1 MSKNNI
7 KDSSLPQVTGEELI
21 IYDLRRKVM
30 GMATALIA
38 VISGLF
44 ALLIM
49 CHLMGW
55 LVLPGLE
62 HASTLVQINTAI
74 CLSLFTFIAAAV
86 KFVNSPV
93 ATLHFSRFMSLL
105 LAGMILRFIPEG
117 ALLYTFPQG
126 LWLSVLFAAATVS
139 CSWAVIV
146 AVLSF
151 ATLALMHPHAAVF
164 HSPLAFAVAF
174 LMLVLIFVL
183 RWLFDAGLRSA
194 TLSHQR
200 VLTTRRKDSLTGLAN
215 RTRLMEILSDHE
227 AASSRF
233 SGVAV
238 ARLDIDGFGA
248 LCDAL
253 GTAVA
258 DEILIDVAK
267 QLRSSHGTSLH
278 AARIGADDFAVIL
291 PPVSGQAEAELR
303 AEEIM
308 QVLAEPR
315 TIGGR
320 TFRITFKAGV
330 AVGGGAIVE
339 SAEALLHRAD
349 LALSEAK
356 VTGQR
361 CLVSLPPTATI
372 ASTRRE
378 FEISQAFVGAAAR
391 GELSVVYQPIV
402 DLVSGRISKAEA
414 LVRWNHPELG
424 IIAPDE
430 FIPMAEQVGAI
441 HEIGDWV
448 ATEAARFTAR
458 LRATLDPAFQM
469 SINRSPVQFRAD
481 GDEEPKCI
489 RIFREN
495 GLMDGAIVFEITEG
509 VLLDNREAN
518 RRRLARLR
526 TSGISLSLDDF
537 GTGYSSLAQ
546 LHVFEIDIVKIDR
559 RFVAGIAE
567 ANREHA
573 LCAGIISLAHS
584 LGMRVVAEGVE
595 TAEQRD
601 LLLGLR
607 CDFAQGWFFGRPLS
621 ADAFEA
627 LLRSRAADSASRSE
641 PRRNPVTQL

>member
-1 MSKNNI
+1 
-7 KDSSLPQVTGEELI
+7 
-21 IYDLRRKVM
+21 
-30 GMATALIA
+30 
-38 VISGLF
+38 
-44 ALLIM
+44 
-49 CHLMGW
+49 
-55 LVLPGLE
+55 
-62 HASTLVQINTAI
+62 
-74 CLSLFTFIAAAV
+74 
-86 KFVNSPV
+86 
-93 ATLHFSRFMSLL
+93 
-105 LAGMILRFIPEG
+105 
-117 ALLYTFPQG
+117 
-126 LWLSVLFAAATVS
+126 
-139 CSWAVIV
+139 
-146 AVLSF
+146 
-151 ATLALMHPHAAVF
+151 
-164 HSPLAFAVAF
+164 
-174 LMLVLIFVL
+174 
-183 RWLFDAGLRSA
+183 
-194 TLSHQR
+194 
-200 VLTTRRKDSLTGLAN
+200 
-215 RTRLMEILSDHE
+215 
-227 AASSRF
+227 
-233 SGVAV
+233 
-238 ARLDIDGFGA
+238 
-248 LCDAL
+248 
-253 GTAVA
+253 
-258 DEILIDVAK
+258 
-267 QLRSSHGTSLH
+267 
-278 AARIGADDFAVIL
+278 
-291 PPVSGQAEAELR
+291 
-303 AEEIM
+303 
-308 QVLAEPR
+308 
-315 TIGGR
+315 
-320 TFRITFKAGV
+320 
-330 AVGGGAIVE
+330 
-339 SAEALLHRAD
+339 
-349 LALSEAK
+349 
-356 VTGQR
+356 
-361 CLVSLPPTATI
+361 
-372 ASTRRE
+372 
-378 FEISQAFVGAAAR
+378 
-391 GELSVVYQPIV
+391 
-402 DLVSGRISKAEA
+402 
-414 LVRWNHPELG
+414 
-424 IIAPDE
+424 
-430 FIPMAEQVGAI
+430 MAEQVGAI